1 MHFAA
6 ALAAKMYFCPNL
18 AMFVI
23 DTYHFFFV
31 TAMYKYKNFKRN
43 HVALLHSFSSGDIP
57 KMALVC
63 SFYLFLESFLC
74 LFWYTS
80 GHQIYA
86 ITLPFVHLL
95 IQGYLLHAP
104 APITPLAHLHGEWC
118 D

>member
-6 ALAAKMYFCPNL
+6 ALAAKMCFCPNL
-18 AMFVI
+18 AMFII
-23 DTYHFFFV
+23 DTYHFFLLQLCINIK
-31 TAMYKYKNFKRN
+31 TLKN